1 MIKEERLKELID
13 NKTVIYYL
21 GKAHWDSD
29 SRTHIVKHKLTSA
42 RVKALGGFE
51 EIVNDEYFF
60 EHKED
65 AVFEMKY
72 GCIKRVESISLP
84 HFEDL
89 QECLLNSNFTGDFLI
104 REFDSFEFVLFI
116 QAKHE
121 PLLCFNHKYMPFTKE
136 NYLKMCEIVAAVYK
150 GE

>member
-1 MIKEERLKELID
+1 MIKKERLQALIS
-13 NKTVIYYL
+13 NQSVIYYL

-65 AVFEMKY
+65 AAFEMKY

-84 HFEDL
+84 SYEELRRDLIDNGFSGSFVICVFDNCEFTLFLKEDGKG
-89 QECLLNSNFTGDFLI
+89 LLN
-104 REFDSFEFVLFI
+104 FEHNYL
-116 QAKHE
+116 
-121 PLLCFNHKYMPFTKE
+121 PFTKE
-136 NYLKMCEIVAAVYK
+136 NYLKMCEMVAAVYK